1 VSSTLPEETIQLT
14 LGMADVE
21 AGIRDLLNDPKGQP
35 SWPGRRRNF
44 SGWRGLP
51 EKIDRSNLTVAAWIQ
66 NAGTHEVLQ
75 SVAEDVPAGTG
86 TD

>member
-1 VSSTLPEETIQLT
+1 
-14 LGMADVE
+14 
-21 AGIRDLLNDPKGQP
+21 
-35 SWPGRRRNF
+35 
-44 SGWRGLP
+44 LP